1 MDSQPPPPIF
11 LFTDYGPHGPY
22 PGQMRA
28 VLAREAPGARVI
40 DLVNDAPRFDPAC
53 AAHLLAALVA
63 ELDPGSV
70 VLAVVDPGVGT
81 ASREPVVV
89 EVDGRPLVGP
99 DNGLLHVAA
108 ARAESRRRR
117 VIDWRPK
124 RLSASFHGRD
134 LFAPVAAALWR
145 GETPQGAEAPWAP
158 GELEGAGGDLA
169 RVVYRDVY
177 GNLMTGIRA
186 AGLGRE
192 RRLAIAGRE
201 AAYAETFGA
210 VAPGALLWYANSLGL
225 VEVAAN
231 QASAGETLGVGVG
244 APVAVLEGPG
254 PGAP

>member
-1 MDSQPPPPIF
+1 VAEPVF
-11 LFTDYGPHGPY
+11 LFTDFGPHGPY
-22 PGQMRA
+22 LGQMRA
-28 VLAREAPGARVI
+28 VLARAAPEATVI
-40 DLVNDAPRFDPAC
+40 DLVNDAPRFDPLC
-53 AAHLLAALVA
+53 AAHLLAALLP
-63 ELDPGSV
+63 ELPVGSL

-81 ASREPVVV
+81 ATREPVFLDL
-89 EVDGRPLVGP
+89 DGRRLVGP
-99 DNGLLHVAA
+99 DNGLFHVAA
-108 ARAESRRRR
+108 ARAETRRRW
-117 VIDWRPK
+117 VIRWRPG

-145 GETPQGAEAPWAP
+145 GERPASREAPWAP

-177 GNLMTGIRA
+177 GNLMTGIGA
-186 AGLGRE
+186 AGLGRD

-244 APVAVLEGPG
+244 APVGVLEGPG